1 MRIRAS
7 SSPSESSRSGSFGIG
22 ASIGVSRC
30 VQLLQTSPIPPP
42 NLHDV
47 PSPIASSSTGLKGDL
62 RSNPRTRPSVVRV
75 SPATTDERA
84 CSVWTRTARSPH
96 RTTNP
101 ARDRASKTCSAVLC
115 AGQQPE
121 VTWVGLSLK
130 GSPLASA
137 SVRLTPGPR
146 NGAHFRAAAAVAAAP
161 AATIAAS
168 AASDRLRRT
177 AASPPPPPLPLT
189 PPPPQPPPSLLC
201 PPDRRRCRQ
210 CRLCQLH
217 ARARAAASPR
227 ARVRA
232 LASSRAL
239 SAPHSTAQHS
249 ASSMRELACELH
261 FCKRELCA
269 PCSKDR

>member
-1 MRIRAS
+1 MFSLDSNRAL
-7 SSPSESSRSGSFGIG
+7 
-22 ASIGVSRC
+22 A
-30 VQLLQTSPIPPP
+30 PP
-42 NLHDV
+42 HDQ
-47 PSPIASSSTGLKGDL
+47 PSPRSYLNFGLSGTLRRSAAFSDL
-62 RSNPRTRPSVVRV
+62 GRLVLERQPSGFGQRPVNHRGPGKALTVSCRRRCRRSRRRHRRLRRLRP
-75 SPATTDERA
+75 P
-84 CSVWTRTARSPH
+84 SPH
-96 RTTNP
+96 R
-101 ARDRASKTCSAVLC
+101 R
-115 AGQQPE
+115 
-121 VTWVGLSLK
+121 LS
-130 GSPLASA
+130 
-137 SVRLTPGPR
+137 T
-146 NGAHFRAAAAVAAAP
+146 
-161 AATIAAS
+161 AATFAE
-168 AASDRLRRT
+168 
-177 AASPPPPPLPLT
+177 LT

-249 ASSMRELACELH
+249 PSSMRELACELH

>member
-1 MRIRAS
+1 MKI
-7 SSPSESSRSGSFGIG
+7 ESSLRVFCCTETPGEPGRRRYEFGAQVRPFLPPARPLLLNFAHG
-22 ASIGVSRC
+22 A
-30 VQLLQTSPIPPP
+30 
-42 NLHDV
+42 H
-47 PSPIASSSTGLKGDL
+47 AL
-62 RSNPRTRPSVVRV
+62 RFLPYQGTRPT
-75 SPATTDERA
+75 AHFTTIPSHGRLLSSCWQSSA
-84 CSVWTRTARSPH
+84 RWSASRTSEGG
-96 RTTNP
+96 
-101 ARDRASKTCSAVLC
+101 DRASKTCSAVLC
-115 AGQQPE
+115 AGLQPK

-177 AASPPPPPLPLT
+177 AASPPPPPSPLT

-210 CRLCQLH
+210 CRRCQLH